1 MVTRKSST
9 SKTKKLKVKK
19 ETIKNLD
26 TSKKAKDIKG
36 GQRPVRTDG
45 ATRIASCGHTFGML
59 CC

>member
-1 MVTRKSST
+1 MVAGKSSIGK
-9 SKTKKLKVKK
+9 SRKLKVKK

-26 TSKKAKDIKG
+26 TNQNDKDVKG

>member
-1 MVTRKSST
+1 MVTRKTTKS
-9 SKTKKLKVKK
+9 KKLKVKK

-26 TSKKAKDIKG
+26 TNKKAKDIKG
-36 GQRPVRTDG
+36 GRAGNEIGG